1 MLKFLIIFAIGLT
14 SCSDV
19 LQKNDDVREEF
30 KKLSQPIA
38 PKRPVHILKK
48 KPELPAKFRQ
58 PLSLDVD
65 DSIPLKEI
73 YLDICRQGRIG
84 CEISNG
90 FKDVRIHFS
99 AHQTSF
105 IDILEDL
112 ASLTHKRITIIKDRI
127 RIEEDD
133 PYLVNYNIQFLTGL
147 RSTQN
152 KISTATQVLSGTI
165 NDKNMLDNGSSSM
178 ISTQNDI
185 DFWKELDSTIK
196 TIIMYTPTHF
206 YADKNN
212 HGDDEDAEPAE
223 KNEKN
228 MPNYGFHK
236 QAGLLSVVGNSM
248 QHKAIANYLKE
259 LKKASTAQVLIEAK
273 IIEVALNKKYES
285 GINWDLILST
295 VQPLHAQFNQG
306 TFSINYD
313 GGEISDVLG
322 LMEQFGTTKTLS
334 SPRLTVMN
342 NQNAVLKVGENR
354 VFFRVKYSQMT
365 YDPRRR
371 DEDAGSDFITA
382 NSEIQTVPIGITL
395 SVQPSIN
402 LDTGEITLS
411 IRPTITNSHEN
422 VLDPAVQIAA
432 RNRNIKSEI
441 PVIEVRE
448 LDSIL
453 TIKSGRMAIIGG
465 LMQEKIKDKTQG
477 IPGTSSGTFLD
488 SLFGKVE
495 SERKLTELVVFLK
508 ATIVQAPDPDEKDI
522 DVYQESIHDNRPWSI
537 Q

>member
-1 MLKFLIIFAIGLT
+1 MRKFLIIFTIGLAG
-14 SCSDV
+14 CSDV
-19 LQKNDDVREEF
+19 LQKNEATREEF
-30 KKLSQPIA
+30 TKLSKPIEPRRSTYIPKKQP
-38 PKRPVHILKK
+38 L
-48 KPELPAKFRQ
+48 LPSKFRA
-58 PLSLDVD
+58 PLSIDID
-65 DSIPLKEI
+65 DSIPLKDI
-73 YLDICRQGRIG
+73 YLDLCKQGKIG
-84 CEISNG
+84 CEISNH
-90 FKDVRIHFS
+90 FKDVRVHFS
-99 AHQTSF
+99 AHKKAF
-105 IDILEDL
+105 IEILEDL

-127 RIEEDD
+127 RIGEDS
-133 PYLVNYNIQFLTGL
+133 PYLVNYNVQFLTGL

-165 NDKNMLDNGSSSM
+165 NDKNMLDNGSSSL

-196 TIIMYTPTHF
+196 TIMIYMPTQF
-206 YADKNN
+206 YESDKDEA
-212 HGDDEDAEPAE
+212 DDEDDKLPE
-223 KNEKN
+223 KKT
-228 MPNYGFHK
+228 MQNYALHK
-236 QAGLLSVVGNSM
+236 QAGLLSVVGTSM
-248 QHKAIANYLKE
+248 QHKAIANYIKE
-259 LKKASTAQVLIEAK
+259 LKKAATAQVLIEAK

-285 GINWDLILST
+285 GINWDLIFST
-295 VQPLHAQFNQG
+295 VNPIHAHFNQG
-306 TFSINYD
+306 TFSVNYD
-313 GGEISDVLG
+313 PREITEVLR

-354 VFFRVKYSQMT
+354 VFFRVKYSQMV

-371 DEDAGSDFITA
+371 DEGSGSDFITA

-422 VLDPAVQIAA
+422 VQDPAVQIAA
-432 RNRNIKSEI
+432 RNLNIKSEI

-465 LMQEKIKDKTQG
+465 LMQEKVKDRTTG

-488 SLFGKVE
+488 SLFGTVE
-495 SERKLTELVVFLK
+495 SERKLTELVIFLK
-508 ATIVQAPDPDEKDI
+508 ATILDSPDPDEKDM
-522 DVYQESIHDNRPWSI
+522 DVYQESIHDNRPWSA